1 MAMENSIHKVIING
15 LVITNYSDYSF
26 IHRKTYEEEPV
37 RTNGVIVNLNGYK
50 TYSTPQLSF
59 SFKYMPI
66 EVYRQIMQ
74 LVNGSTNEFDVI
86 CYDIINDVELRA
98 KMYFEPKEMANLL
111 IQTKGQSLEN
121 QLTTLAVL
129 DEAFNLIGTNADLGL
144 IPITFNANGGAV
156 VESPNGEGMYG
167 EYFEMPSGDEFS
179 RVGYLVDSYNTKA
192 DGTGISY
199 MPNFIIQI
207 THPLSLYVIWK
218 SNTAYK
224 LSFSYGA
231 VSPPNDSENDPNW
244 LRSKDVTYGQPI
256 GALPSPVDPQ
266 NKYIFDGWYWVIPSG
281 QPNLNDVRVNPSD
294 NYPYNYN
301 AICYGKWN
309 KVEE

>member
-1 MAMENSIHKVIING
+1 MAKENSIHKVIING

-37 RTNGVIVNLNGYK
+37 RTNGVIVNLNSYK
-50 TYSTPQLSF
+50 TFSTPQLSF

-74 LVNGSTNEFDVI
+74 LANGSTNEFDVI

-129 DEAFNLIGTNADLGL
+129 DETFNLIGTNADLGL

-199 MPNFIIQI
+199 MPNFIIRI
-207 THPLSLYVIWK
+207 THPLDLYVIWK
-218 SNTAYK
+218 TNTTFN
-224 LSFSYGA
+224 LSFSYNVPSGKA
-231 VSPPNDSENDPNW
+231 VGEDWEK
-244 LRSKDVTYGQPI
+244 SKEVTYNHPI
-256 GALPSPVDPQ
+256 GALPSPTLSG
-266 NKYIFDGWYWVIPSG
+266 YTFDGWYWVIPSG
-281 QPNLNDVRVNPSD
+281 QPNIEDAKINESD
-294 NYPYNYN
+294 NYPYSYN
-301 AICYGKWN
+301 AICYAKWN
-309 KVEE
+309 KAE